1 MFWSVFSLPISLF
14 SKSRKMVDGSNLFD
28 MPESVI
34 NALKKPKIVKKIME
48 LKDTVV
54 VGEEI
59 RSLLI

>member
-1 MFWSVFSLPISLF
+1 
-14 SKSRKMVDGSNLFD
+14 MVDGPNLFN

-54 VGEEI
+54 VGEEK
-59 RSLLI
+59 RSLDNFYSKLKD

>member
-1 MFWSVFSLPISLF
+1 
-14 SKSRKMVDGSNLFD
+14 MVDGSNLFD

-34 NALKKPKIVKKIME
+34 NALKKPQIVKKIME

-59 RSLLI
+59 RSLVI